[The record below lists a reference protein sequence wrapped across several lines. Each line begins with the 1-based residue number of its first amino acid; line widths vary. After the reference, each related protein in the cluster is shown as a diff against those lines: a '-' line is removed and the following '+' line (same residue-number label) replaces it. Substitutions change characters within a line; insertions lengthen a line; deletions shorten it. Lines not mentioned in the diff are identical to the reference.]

1 MYSRLITPERIHPWG
16 DEELLEAT
24 EQDRARIVQAA
35 PVRRLQQKT
44 QVFPL
49 DVKASVRSRL
59 THSLEVQETGRQIS
73 RRVLAALP
81 AGAVCEGAF
90 VNLVEMS
97 CLLHDVGNPPFGHF
111 GEQVMSQWLAQELD
125 GLFVAA
131 LGKAPSPQWAELR
144 QDLLVFDG
152 NAQSLRLV
160 HSLHELNLTLG
171 QLAALC
177 KYPQQPPA
185 GRQATPYYGQHHGW
199 SSKRGIFFSEQP
211 LYSALGQSLGLAAG
225 CRHPLVYIMEAAD
238 DISYCIADLEDAVDR
253 RILGLGELLQALR
266 EADGGDYM
274 AALLSTAVD
283 SDRGFFPHFRQQ
295 LTRDLVALAAST
307 YVSEHAQILSGAY
320 PQALLHGQAP
330 AARVLDIL
338 KRVARELVFMRP
350 EVEALELEGYA
361 ALRGVLSTYACL
373 LALPATQF
381 ERLLVGQGGS
391 ELFFARRLYHRL
403 SARHLK
409 AYRLAVASR
418 DPRFG
423 EEAEQEWYYRVRLL
437 LDYVSGMTD
446 TYALEE
452 FRLLSGI

>member
-1 MYSRLITPERIHPWG
+1 MYSRLITPERIHHWG
-16 DEELLEAT
+16 EEDLLEAT

-90 VNLVEMS
+90 INLVEMS

-111 GEQVMSQWLAQELD
+111 GEQVMSQWLAQALD
-125 GLFVAA
+125 GLFAEA
-131 LGKAPSPQWAELR
+131 LGSAPSPQWATLR

-177 KYPQQPPA
+177 KYPQQPLH
-185 GRQATPYYGQHHGW
+185 GGQHHGW
-199 SSKRGIFFSEQP
+199 ASKRGIFFSEQP
-211 LYSALGQSLGLAAG
+211 LYRALGQSLGLAPG

-253 RILGLGELLQALR
+253 RILSLSELQQALR
-266 EADGGDYM
+266 LADDGVYM
-274 AALLSTAVD
+274 AGLLAEATA
-283 SDRGFFPHFRQQ
+283 SGRGFFPHFRQQ
-295 LTRDLVALAAST
+295 LTRDLVELAAHT
-307 YVSEHAQILSGAY
+307 YVSEHPQILSGAY

-330 AARVLDIL
+330 AARVLDTL
-338 KRVARELVFMRP
+338 KQVARELVFMRP

-373 LALPATQF
+373 LALPAVQF
-381 ERLLVGQGGS
+381 ERLLAGQGGS
-391 ELFFARRLYHRL
+391 ELFFARRLFHRL

-418 DPRFG
+418 DPRFSDG
-423 EEAEQEWYYRVRLL
+423 AEQEWYFRVRLL

-452 FRLLSGI
+452 YRLLSGI

>member
-1 MYSRLITPERIHPWG
+1 MYDSLITPARIHPWG
-16 DEELLEAT
+16 SEALLEAT

-73 RRVLAALP
+73 RRILAALP
-81 AGAVCEGAF
+81 AGTVCEGAF
-90 VNLVEMS
+90 INLVEMA

-111 GEQVMSQWLAQELD
+111 GEQVMSQWLAQSLDELFASAHEQ
-125 GLFVAA
+125 L
-131 LGKAPSPQWAELR
+131 PSPQWAELR

-160 HSLHELNLTLG
+160 HSLHEMNLTLG

-177 KYPQQPPA
+177 KYPQQPLLHSPQ
-185 GRQATPYYGQHHGW
+185 GYGQHHGW
-199 SSKRGIFFSEQP
+199 TSKRGIFFSEQP
-211 LYSALGQSLGLAAG
+211 LYRALGQSLGLAPG

-253 RILGLGELLQALR
+253 RILTQGELLAALR
-266 EADGGDYM
+266 SADEGDYM
-274 AALLSTAVD
+274 ATLLEEALASE
-283 SDRGFFPHFRQQ
+283 RGFFPHFRQQ
-295 LTRDLVALAAST
+295 LTRDLVALAAHT
-307 YVSEHAQILSGAY
+307 YVNDHEAILSGAY
-320 PQALLHGQAP
+320 PRALLHGQAP
-330 AARVLDIL
+330 AAQVLDTL
-338 KRVARELVFMRP
+338 KQVAREQVFMRP

-373 LALPATQF
+373 LALPAAQF
-381 ERLLVGQGGS
+381 ERLLAGNGGS
-391 ELFFARRLYHRL
+391 ELFFARRLFHRL

-418 DPRFG
+418 DPRFDKG
-423 EEAEQEWYYRVRLL
+423 AEQEWYYRVRLL

>member
-1 MYSRLITPERIHPWG
+1 MYSRLITPERIHHWG
-16 DEELLEAT
+16 DEDLLEAT

-73 RRVLAALP
+73 RRILAALP
-81 AGAVCEGAF
+81 AGSVCEGAF
-90 VNLVEMS
+90 INLVEMS

-111 GEQVMSQWLAQELD
+111 GEQVMSQWLAQALD
-125 GLFVAA
+125 GLFAEA
-131 LGKAPSPQWAELR
+131 LGSAPSLQWATLR

-177 KYPQQPPA
+177 KYPQQPLH
-185 GRQATPYYGQHHGW
+185 GCQHHGW
-199 SSKRGIFFSEQP
+199 ASKRGIFFSEQP
-211 LYSALGQSLGLAAG
+211 LYRALGQSLGLAPG

-253 RILGLGELLQALR
+253 RILSLSELQQALR
-266 EADGGDYM
+266 LADDGAYM
-274 AALLSTAVD
+274 AGLLAEATA
-283 SDRGFFPHFRQQ
+283 SGRGFFPHFRQQ
-295 LTRDLVALAAST
+295 LTRDLVELAAHT
-307 YVSEHAQILSGAY
+307 YVSEHPQILSGAY

-330 AARVLDIL
+330 AARVLDTL
-338 KRVARELVFMRP
+338 KQVARELVFMRP

-381 ERLLVGQGGS
+381 ERLLAGQGGS
-391 ELFFARRLYHRL
+391 ELFFARRLFHRL

-409 AYRLAVASR
+409 AYRLAVAGR
-418 DPRFG
+418 DPRFSDG
-423 EEAEQEWYYRVRLL
+423 AEQEWYFRVRLL

>member
-1 MYSRLITPERIHPWG
+1 MYSRLITPGRIHRWG
-16 DEELLEAT
+16 DEDLLEAT
-24 EQDRARIVQAA
+24 ELDRARIVQAA

-81 AGAVCEGAF
+81 AGSVCEGAF
-90 VNLVEMS
+90 INLVEMS

-125 GLFVAA
+125 NLFASA
-131 LGKAPSPQWAELR
+131 HDQLPSSQWAELR

-177 KYPQQPPA
+177 KYPQQPLH
-185 GRQATPYYGQHHGW
+185 YSQHHGW
-199 SSKRGIFFSEQP
+199 ASKRGIFFSEQP
-211 LYSALGQSLGLAAG
+211 LYRSLSQSLGLAPG

-253 RILGLGELLQALR
+253 RILSLSELQQALR
-266 EADGGDYM
+266 LADEGAYM
-274 AALLSTAVD
+274 AGLLADATA

-295 LTRDLVALAAST
+295 LTRDLIALAAHT
-307 YVSEHAQILSGAY
+307 YVSEHDIILSGAY

-330 AARVLDIL
+330 AAQVLDTL
-338 KRVARELVFMRP
+338 KQVAREQVFMRP

-373 LALPATQF
+373 LALPASQF
-381 ERLLVGQGGS
+381 ERLLAGQGGS
-391 ELFFARRLYHRL
+391 ELFFARRLFHRL

-409 AYRLAVASR
+409 AYRLAVANR
-418 DPRFG
+418 DPRFDKG
-423 EEAEQEWYYRVRLL
+423 TEQEWYYRVRLL

>member
-1 MYSRLITPERIHPWG
+1 MYSRLITPARIHPWG
-16 DEELLEAT
+16 SEELLEAT

-73 RRVLAALP
+73 RRILAALP
-81 AGAVCEGAF
+81 AGTVCEGAF
-90 VNLVEMS
+90 INLVEMA

-111 GEQVMSQWLAQELD
+111 GEQVMSQWLAQSLDELFASAHEQ
-125 GLFVAA
+125 L
-131 LGKAPSPQWAELR
+131 PSPQWAELR

-160 HSLHELNLTLG
+160 HSLHEMNLTLG

-177 KYPQQPPA
+177 KYPQQPLLHSPQ
-185 GRQATPYYGQHHGW
+185 GYGQHHGW
-199 SSKRGIFFSEQP
+199 TSKRGIFFSEQP
-211 LYSALGQSLGLAAG
+211 LYRALGQSLGLAPG

-253 RILGLGELLQALR
+253 RILTQGELLAALR
-266 EADGGDYM
+266 GADEGDYM
-274 AALLSTAVD
+274 ATLLEEALASE
-283 SDRGFFPHFRQQ
+283 RGFFPHFRQQ
-295 LTRDLVALAAST
+295 LTRDLVALAAHT
-307 YVSEHAQILSGAY
+307 YVSDHEAILSGAY
-320 PQALLHGQAP
+320 PRALLHGQAP
-330 AARVLDIL
+330 AAQVLDTL
-338 KRVARELVFMRP
+338 KQVAREQVFMRP

-373 LALPATQF
+373 LALPAAQF
-381 ERLLVGQGGS
+381 ERLLAGNGGS
-391 ELFFARRLYHRL
+391 ELFFARRLFHRL

-418 DPRFG
+418 DPRFDKG
-423 EEAEQEWYYRVRLL
+423 AEQEWYYRVRLL

>member
-1 MYSRLITPERIHPWG
+1 MYSRLITPARIHPWG
-16 DEELLEAT
+16 SEELLEAT

-73 RRVLAALP
+73 RRILAALP
-81 AGAVCEGAF
+81 AGTVCEGAF
-90 VNLVEMS
+90 INLVEMA

-111 GEQVMSQWLAQELD
+111 GEQVMSQWLAQSLDELFARAHD
-125 GLFVAA
+125 QL
-131 LGKAPSPQWAELR
+131 PSPQWAELR

-160 HSLHELNLTLG
+160 HSLHEMNLTLG

-177 KYPQQPPA
+177 KYPQQPLLHSPQ
-185 GRQATPYYGQHHGW
+185 GYGQHHGW
-199 SSKRGIFFSEQP
+199 TSKRGIFFSEQP
-211 LYSALGQSLGLAAG
+211 LYRALGQSLGLAPG

-253 RILGLGELLQALR
+253 RILTQGELLAALR
-266 EADGGDYM
+266 SADEGDYM
-274 AALLSTAVD
+274 ATLLEEALASE
-283 SDRGFFPHFRQQ
+283 RGFFPHFRQQ
-295 LTRDLVALAAST
+295 LTRDLVALAAHT
-307 YVSEHAQILSGAY
+307 YVSDHEAILSGAY
-320 PQALLHGQAP
+320 PRALLHGQAP
-330 AARVLDIL
+330 AAQVLDTL
-338 KRVARELVFMRP
+338 KQVAREQVFMRP

-373 LALPATQF
+373 LALPAAQF
-381 ERLLVGQGGS
+381 ERLLAGNGGS
-391 ELFFARRLYHRL
+391 ELFFARRLFHRL

-418 DPRFG
+418 DPRFDYG
-423 EEAEQEWYYRVRLL
+423 TEQEWYYRVRLL

>member
-1 MYSRLITPERIHPWG
+1 MYDSLIIPARIHPWG
-16 DEELLEAT
+16 SEELLEAT

-73 RRVLAALP
+73 RRILAALP
-81 AGAVCEGAF
+81 AGTVCEGAF
-90 VNLVEMS
+90 INLVEMA

-111 GEQVMSQWLAQELD
+111 GEQVMSQWLAQSLDELFASAHEQ
-125 GLFVAA
+125 L
-131 LGKAPSPQWAELR
+131 PSPQWAELR

-160 HSLHELNLTLG
+160 HSLHEMNLTLG

-177 KYPQQPPA
+177 KYPQQPLLHSPQ
-185 GRQATPYYGQHHGW
+185 GYGQHHGW
-199 SSKRGIFFSEQP
+199 TSKRGIFFSEQP
-211 LYSALGQSLGLAAG
+211 LYRALGQSLGLAPG

-253 RILGLGELLQALR
+253 RILTQGELLAALR
-266 EADGGDYM
+266 GADEGDYM
-274 AALLSTAVD
+274 ATLLEEALASE
-283 SDRGFFPHFRQQ
+283 RGFFPHFRQQ
-295 LTRDLVALAAST
+295 LTRDLVALAAHT
-307 YVSEHAQILSGAY
+307 YVSDHEAILSGAY
-320 PQALLHGQAP
+320 PRALLHGQAP
-330 AARVLDIL
+330 AAQVLDTL
-338 KRVARELVFMRP
+338 KQVAREQVFMRP

-373 LALPATQF
+373 LALPAAQF
-381 ERLLVGQGGS
+381 ERLLAGNGGS
-391 ELFFARRLYHRL
+391 ELFFARRLFHRL

-418 DPRFG
+418 DPRFDNG
-423 EEAEQEWYYRVRLL
+423 AEQEWYYRVRLL

>member
-1 MYSRLITPERIHPWG
+1 MYRRLITPERIHPWG

-73 RRVLAALP
+73 RCILAALP
-81 AGAVCEGAF
+81 TGMVCEGAF
-90 VNLVEMS
+90 INLVEMS

-111 GEQVMSQWLAQELD
+111 GEQVMSQWLGEMLD
-125 GLFVAA
+125 PLYQQA
-131 LGKAPSPQWAELR
+131 LGLMPSSQWVELR
-144 QDLLVFDG
+144 QDLLLFDG

-177 KYPQQPPA
+177 KYPQQPQA
-185 GRQATPYYGQHHGW
+185 GVSYGQHHGW

-211 LYSALGQSLGLAAG
+211 LYRALGQSLGLAQG

-253 RILGLGELLQALR
+253 RILTFGELLTALR
-266 EADGGDYM
+266 SADGSDYL
-274 AALLSTAVD
+274 AGLLDDALASG
-283 SDRGFFPHFRQQ
+283 RGFFPHFRQQ
-295 LTRDLVALAAST
+295 LTRDLVALAAKS
-307 YVSEHAQILSGAY
+307 YVDEHDAILRGSY

-330 AARVLDIL
+330 AARVLDML
-338 KRVARELVFMRP
+338 KQVARELVFRRP

-373 LALPATQF
+373 LAMPAGQF
-381 ERLLVGQGGS
+381 ARLLAGEGGN

-409 AYRLAVASR
+409 AYRLAVATR
-418 DPRFG
+418 DARFTDEG
-423 EEAEQEWYYRVRLL
+423 EQEWYYRVRLL

-446 TYALEE
+446 TYVLEE
-452 FRLLSGI
+452 YRLLSGI

>member
-1 MYSRLITPERIHPWG
+1 MYSRLITPERIHHWG
-16 DEELLEAT
+16 DEDLLEAT

-73 RRVLAALP
+73 RRILVALP
-81 AGAVCEGAF
+81 AGTVCEGAF
-90 VNLVEMS
+90 INLVEMA

-111 GEQVMSQWLAQELD
+111 GEQVMSQWLAQSLDELFASAHD
-125 GLFVAA
+125 QL
-131 LGKAPSPQWAELR
+131 PSPQWAELR

-160 HSLHELNLTLG
+160 HSLHEMNLTLG

-177 KYPQQPPA
+177 KYPQQPLLHSPQ
-185 GRQATPYYGQHHGW
+185 GYGQHHGW
-199 SSKRGIFFSEQP
+199 TSKRGIFFSEQP
-211 LYSALGQSLGLAAG
+211 LYRALGQSLGLAPG

-253 RILGLGELLQALR
+253 RILTQGELLAALR
-266 EADGGDYM
+266 SADEGDYM
-274 AALLSTAVD
+274 GSLLEEALASG
-283 SDRGFFPHFRQQ
+283 RGFFPNFRQH
-295 LTRDLVALAAST
+295 LTRDLVALAAHT
-307 YVSEHAQILSGAY
+307 YVSDHEAILSGAY
-320 PQALLHGQAP
+320 PRALLHGQAP
-330 AARVLDIL
+330 AARVLDVL
-338 KRVARELVFMRP
+338 KGVARELVFMRP

-373 LALPATQF
+373 LALPAAQF
-381 ERLLVGQGGS
+381 ERLLAGQGGS
-391 ELFFARRLYHRL
+391 ELFFARRLFHRL

-418 DPRFG
+418 DLRFSDG
-423 EEAEQEWYYRVRLL
+423 AEQEWYFRVRLL

>member
-1 MYSRLITPERIHPWG
+1 MYSRLITPERIHHWG
-16 DEELLEAT
+16 DEDLLEAT

-81 AGAVCEGAF
+81 AGSVCEGAF
-90 VNLVEMS
+90 INLVEMS

-111 GEQVMSQWLAQELD
+111 GEQVMSQWLAQALD
-125 GLFVAA
+125 GLFAEA
-131 LGKAPSPQWAELR
+131 LGSAPSPQWATLR

-177 KYPQQPPA
+177 KYPQQPLH
-185 GRQATPYYGQHHGW
+185 GGQHHGW
-199 SSKRGIFFSEQP
+199 ASKRGIFFSEQP
-211 LYSALGQSLGLAAG
+211 LYRALGQSLGLAPG

-253 RILGLGELLQALR
+253 RILSLSELQQALR
-266 EADGGDYM
+266 LADDGAYM
-274 AALLSTAVD
+274 AGLLAEATA
-283 SDRGFFPHFRQQ
+283 SGRGFFPHFRQQ
-295 LTRDLVALAAST
+295 LTRDLVELAAHT
-307 YVSEHAQILSGAY
+307 YVSEHPQILSGAY

-330 AARVLDIL
+330 AARVLDTL
-338 KRVARELVFMRP
+338 KQVARELVFMRP

-373 LALPATQF
+373 LALPAVQF
-381 ERLLVGQGGS
+381 ERLLAGQGGS
-391 ELFFARRLYHRL
+391 ELFFARRLFHRL

-418 DPRFG
+418 DPRFSDG
-423 EEAEQEWYYRVRLL
+423 AEQEWYFRVRLL

>member
-1 MYSRLITPERIHPWG
+1 MYSRLITPERIHRWG
-16 DEELLEAT
+16 DEDLLEAT

-73 RRVLAALP
+73 RRILATLP
-81 AGAVCEGAF
+81 AGSVCEGAF
-90 VNLVEMS
+90 INLVEMS

-111 GEQVMSQWLAQELD
+111 GEQVMSQWLAQALD
-125 GLFVAA
+125 GLFAEA
-131 LGKAPSPQWAELR
+131 LGSAPSSQWATLR

-177 KYPQQPPA
+177 KYPQQPLH
-185 GRQATPYYGQHHGW
+185 GGQHHGW
-199 SSKRGIFFSEQP
+199 ASKRGIFFSEQP
-211 LYSALGQSLGLAAG
+211 LYRALGQSLGLAPG

-253 RILGLGELLQALR
+253 RILSLGELQQALR
-266 EADGGDYM
+266 LADDGAYM
-274 AALLSTAVD
+274 ASLLAEAAASG
-283 SDRGFFPHFRQQ
+283 RGFFPHFRQQ
-295 LTRDLVALAAST
+295 LTRDLVELAAHT
-307 YVSEHAQILSGAY
+307 YVSEHPQILSGAY

-330 AARVLDIL
+330 AARVLDTL
-338 KRVARELVFMRP
+338 KQVARELVFMRP

-373 LALPATQF
+373 LALPAVQF
-381 ERLLVGQGGS
+381 ERLLTGQGGS
-391 ELFFARRLYHRL
+391 ELFFARRLFHRL

-418 DPRFG
+418 DPRF
-423 EEAEQEWYYRVRLL
+423 EKESEQEWYFRVRLL

>member
-1 MYSRLITPERIHPWG
+1 MYDSLITPARIHPWG
-16 DEELLEAT
+16 SEALLEAT

-73 RRVLAALP
+73 RRILAALP
-81 AGAVCEGAF
+81 AGTVCEGAF
-90 VNLVEMS
+90 INLVEMA

-111 GEQVMSQWLAQELD
+111 GEQVMSQWLAQSLDELFASAHEQ
-125 GLFVAA
+125 L
-131 LGKAPSPQWAELR
+131 PSPQWAELR

-160 HSLHELNLTLG
+160 HSLHEMNLTLG

-177 KYPQQPPA
+177 KYPQQPLLHSPQ
-185 GRQATPYYGQHHGW
+185 GYGQHHGW
-199 SSKRGIFFSEQP
+199 TSKRGIFFSEQP
-211 LYSALGQSLGLAAG
+211 LYRALGQSLGLAPG

-253 RILGLGELLQALR
+253 RILTQGELLAALR
-266 EADGGDYM
+266 SADEGDYM
-274 AALLSTAVD
+274 ATLLEEALASE
-283 SDRGFFPHFRQQ
+283 RGFFPHFRQQ
-295 LTRDLVALAAST
+295 LTRDLVALAAHT
-307 YVSEHAQILSGAY
+307 YVSDHEAILSGAY
-320 PQALLHGQAP
+320 PRALLHGQAP
-330 AARVLDIL
+330 AAQVLDTL
-338 KRVARELVFMRP
+338 KQVAREQVFMRP

-373 LALPATQF
+373 MALPAAQF
-381 ERLLVGQGGS
+381 ERLLAGNGGS
-391 ELFFARRLYHRL
+391 ELFFARRLFHRL

-418 DPRFG
+418 DPRFDYG
-423 EEAEQEWYYRVRLL
+423 AEQEWYYRVRLL

>member
-1 MYSRLITPERIHPWG
+1 MYSRLITPERIHRWG
-16 DEELLEAT
+16 DEDLLEAT
-24 EQDRARIVQAA
+24 ELDRARIVQAA

-81 AGAVCEGAF
+81 AGSVCEGAF
-90 VNLVEMS
+90 INLVEMS

-111 GEQVMSQWLAQELD
+111 GEQVMSQWLAQALD
-125 GLFVAA
+125 DLFAAA
-131 LGKAPSPQWAELR
+131 LGQAPSPQWAELR

-177 KYPQQPPA
+177 KYPQQPLP
-185 GRQATPYYGQHHGW
+185 GLHYGQHHGW
-199 SSKRGIFFSEQP
+199 TSKRGIFFSEQP
-211 LYSALGQSLGLAAG
+211 LYRSLSQSLGLAPG

-253 RILGLGELLQALR
+253 RILSLSELQQALR
-266 EADGGDYM
+266 LADAGSYM
-274 AALLSTAVD
+274 AVLLADATA
-283 SDRGFFPHFRQQ
+283 SDRGFFPHFRQH
-295 LTRDLVALAAST
+295 LTHDLIALAAHT
-307 YVSEHAQILSGAY
+307 YVSEHEIILSGAY

-330 AARVLDIL
+330 AAMVLDTL
-338 KRVARELVFMRP
+338 KQVAREQVFMRP

-373 LALPATQF
+373 LALPASQF
-381 ERLLVGQGGS
+381 ERLLAGQGGS
-391 ELFFARRLYHRL
+391 ELFFARRLFHRL

-409 AYRLAVASR
+409 AYRLAVANR
-418 DPRFG
+418 DPRFDSG
-423 EEAEQEWYYRVRLL
+423 AEQEWYYRVRLL

>member
-1 MYSRLITPERIHPWG
+1 MYSRLITPERIHRWG
-16 DEELLEAT
+16 DEDLLEAT

-73 RRVLAALP
+73 RRILAALP
-81 AGAVCEGAF
+81 AGSVCEGAF
-90 VNLVEMS
+90 INLVEMS

-111 GEQVMSQWLAQELD
+111 GEQVMSQWLAQALD
-125 GLFVAA
+125 GLFAEA
-131 LGKAPSPQWAELR
+131 LGSAPSSQWATLR

-177 KYPQQPPA
+177 KYPQQPLH
-185 GRQATPYYGQHHGW
+185 GGQHHGW
-199 SSKRGIFFSEQP
+199 ASKRGIFFSEQP
-211 LYSALGQSLGLAAG
+211 LYRALGQSLGLAPG

-253 RILGLGELLQALR
+253 RILSLSELQQALR
-266 EADGGDYM
+266 LADDGAYM
-274 AALLSTAVD
+274 AGLLAEATA
-283 SDRGFFPHFRQQ
+283 SGRGFFPHFRQQ
-295 LTRDLVALAAST
+295 LTRDLVELAAHT
-307 YVSEHAQILSGAY
+307 YVSEHPQILSGAY

-330 AARVLDIL
+330 AARVLDTL
-338 KRVARELVFMRP
+338 KQVARELVFMRP

-373 LALPATQF
+373 LALPAVQF
-381 ERLLVGQGGS
+381 ERLLAGQGGS
-391 ELFFARRLYHRL
+391 ELFFARRLFHRL

-409 AYRLAVASR
+409 AYRLAVAGR
-418 DPRFG
+418 DPRFSDG
-423 EEAEQEWYYRVRLL
+423 AEQEWYFRVRLL

>member
-1 MYSRLITPERIHPWG
+1 MYRRLITPERIHPWR

-73 RRVLAALP
+73 RRILAALP
-81 AGAVCEGAF
+81 SGMVCEGAF
-90 VNLVEMS
+90 INLVEMS

-111 GEQVMSQWLAQELD
+111 GEQVMSQWLGEMLD
-125 GLFVAA
+125 PLYQQA
-131 LGKAPSPQWAELR
+131 LGLMPSPQWAELR
-144 QDLLVFDG
+144 QDLLLFDG

-177 KYPQQPPA
+177 KYPQQPQA
-185 GRQATPYYGQHHGW
+185 GVSYGQHHGW

-211 LYSALGQSLGLAAG
+211 LYRALGQSLGLAQG

-253 RILGLGELLQALR
+253 RILTLGELLTALR
-266 EADGGDYM
+266 SADGSDYL
-274 AALLSTAVD
+274 AGLLDEALASG
-283 SDRGFFPHFRQQ
+283 RGFFPHFRQQ
-295 LTRDLVALAAST
+295 LTRDLVALAAKS
-307 YVSEHAQILSGAY
+307 YVDEHDAILRGSY

-330 AARVLDIL
+330 AARVLDML
-338 KRVARELVFMRP
+338 KQVARELVFRRP

-373 LALPATQF
+373 LAMPAGQF
-381 ERLLVGQGGS
+381 ARLLAGEGGN

-409 AYRLAVASR
+409 AYRLAVATR
-418 DPRFG
+418 DARFTDEG
-423 EEAEQEWYYRVRLL
+423 EQEWYYRVRLL

-446 TYALEE
+446 TYVLEE
-452 FRLLSGI
+452 YRLLSGI

>member
-1 MYSRLITPERIHPWG
+1 MYSRLITPERIHRWG
-16 DEELLEAT
+16 DEDLLEAT

-73 RRVLAALP
+73 RRILATLP
-81 AGAVCEGAF
+81 AGAVCEVAF
-90 VNLVEMS
+90 INLVEMS

-111 GEQVMSQWLAQELD
+111 GEQVMSQWLAQALD
-125 GLFVAA
+125 GLFAEA
-131 LGKAPSPQWAELR
+131 LGSTPSPQWATLR

-177 KYPQQPPA
+177 KYPQQPLH
-185 GRQATPYYGQHHGW
+185 GGQHHGW
-199 SSKRGIFFSEQP
+199 ASKRGIFFSEQP
-211 LYSALGQSLGLAAG
+211 LYRALGQSLGLAPG

-253 RILGLGELLQALR
+253 RILSLSELQQALR
-266 EADGGDYM
+266 LADDGAYM
-274 AALLSTAVD
+274 AGLLAEAAASG
-283 SDRGFFPHFRQQ
+283 RGFFPHFRQQ
-295 LTRDLVALAAST
+295 LTRDLVELAAYT
-307 YVSEHAQILSGAY
+307 YVSEHPQILSGAY

-330 AARVLDIL
+330 AARVLDTL
-338 KRVARELVFMRP
+338 KQVARELVFMRP

-373 LALPATQF
+373 LALPAVQF
-381 ERLLVGQGGS
+381 ERLLTGQGGS
-391 ELFFARRLYHRL
+391 ELFFARRLFHRL

-418 DPRFG
+418 DPRF
-423 EEAEQEWYYRVRLL
+423 EKESEQEWYFRVRLL

>member
-1 MYSRLITPERIHPWG
+1 MYRRLITPERIHPWG

-73 RRVLAALP
+73 RRILAALP
-81 AGAVCEGAF
+81 SGMVCEGAF
-90 VNLVEMS
+90 INLVEMS

-111 GEQVMSQWLAQELD
+111 GEQVMSQWLGEMLD
-125 GLFVAA
+125 PLYQQA
-131 LGKAPSPQWAELR
+131 LGLMPSPQWAELR
-144 QDLLVFDG
+144 QDLLLFDG

-177 KYPQQPPA
+177 KYPQQPQA
-185 GRQATPYYGQHHGW
+185 GVSYGQHHGW

-211 LYSALGQSLGLAAG
+211 LYRALGQSLGLAQG

-253 RILGLGELLQALR
+253 RILTLGELLTALR
-266 EADGGDYM
+266 SADGSDYL
-274 AALLSTAVD
+274 AGLLDDALASG
-283 SDRGFFPHFRQQ
+283 RGFFPHFRQQ
-295 LTRDLVALAAST
+295 LTRDLVELAAKS
-307 YVSEHAQILSGAY
+307 YVDEHDAILRGSY

-330 AARVLDIL
+330 AARVLDML
-338 KRVARELVFMRP
+338 KQVARELVFRRP

-373 LALPATQF
+373 LAMPAGQF
-381 ERLLVGQGGS
+381 ARLLAGEGGN

-409 AYRLAVASR
+409 AYRLAVATR
-418 DPRFG
+418 DARFTDEG
-423 EEAEQEWYYRVRLL
+423 EQEWYYRVRLL

-446 TYALEE
+446 TYVLEE
-452 FRLLSGI
+452 YRLLSGI

>member
-1 MYSRLITPERIHPWG
+1 MYDSLITPARIHPWG
-16 DEELLEAT
+16 SEALLEAT

-73 RRVLAALP
+73 RRILAALP
-81 AGAVCEGAF
+81 AGTVCEGAF
-90 VNLVEMS
+90 INLVEMA

-111 GEQVMSQWLAQELD
+111 GEQVMSQWLAQSLDELFASAHEQ
-125 GLFVAA
+125 L
-131 LGKAPSPQWAELR
+131 PSPQWAELR

-160 HSLHELNLTLG
+160 HSLHEMNLTLG

-177 KYPQQPPA
+177 KYPQQPLLHSPQ
-185 GRQATPYYGQHHGW
+185 GYGQHHGW
-199 SSKRGIFFSEQP
+199 TSKRGIFFSEQP
-211 LYSALGQSLGLAAG
+211 LYRALGQSLGLAPG

-253 RILGLGELLQALR
+253 RILTQGELLAALR
-266 EADGGDYM
+266 SADEGDYM
-274 AALLSTAVD
+274 ATLLEEALASE
-283 SDRGFFPHFRQQ
+283 RGFFPHFRQQ
-295 LTRDLVALAAST
+295 LTRDLVALAAHT
-307 YVSEHAQILSGAY
+307 YVSDHEAILSGAY
-320 PQALLHGQAP
+320 PRALLHGQAP
-330 AARVLDIL
+330 AAQVLDTL
-338 KRVARELVFMRP
+338 KQVAREQVFMRP

-373 LALPATQF
+373 LALPAAQF
-381 ERLLVGQGGS
+381 ERLLAGNGGS
-391 ELFFARRLYHRL
+391 ELFFARRLFHRL

-418 DPRFG
+418 DPRFDYG
-423 EEAEQEWYYRVRLL
+423 TEQEWYYRVRLL

>member
-1 MYSRLITPERIHPWG
+1 MYDSLITPARIHPWG
-16 DEELLEAT
+16 SEALLEAT

-73 RRVLAALP
+73 RRILAALP
-81 AGAVCEGAF
+81 AGTVCEGAF
-90 VNLVEMS
+90 INLVEMA

-111 GEQVMSQWLAQELD
+111 GEQVMSQWLAQSLDELFASSHEQ
-125 GLFVAA
+125 L
-131 LGKAPSPQWAELR
+131 PSPQWAELR

-160 HSLHELNLTLG
+160 HSLHEMNLTLG

-177 KYPQQPPA
+177 KYPQQPLLHSPQ
-185 GRQATPYYGQHHGW
+185 GYGQHHGW
-199 SSKRGIFFSEQP
+199 TSKRGIFFSEQP
-211 LYSALGQSLGLAAG
+211 LYRALGQSLGLAPG

-253 RILGLGELLQALR
+253 RILTQGELLVALR
-266 EADGGDYM
+266 SADEGDYM
-274 AALLSTAVD
+274 ATLLEEALASG
-283 SDRGFFPHFRQQ
+283 RGFFPHFRQQ
-295 LTRDLVALAAST
+295 LTRDLVALAAHT
-307 YVSEHAQILSGAY
+307 YVSDHEAILSGAY
-320 PQALLHGQAP
+320 PRALLHGQAP
-330 AARVLDIL
+330 AAQVLDTL
-338 KRVARELVFMRP
+338 KQVAREQVFMRP

-373 LALPATQF
+373 LALPAAQF
-381 ERLLVGQGGS
+381 ERLLAGNGGS
-391 ELFFARRLYHRL
+391 ELFFARRLFHRL

-418 DPRFG
+418 DPRFDYG
-423 EEAEQEWYYRVRLL
+423 AEQEWYYRVRLL

>member
-16 DEELLEAT
+16 DEDLLEAT

-73 RRVLAALP
+73 RRILAALP
-81 AGAVCEGAF
+81 AGVVCEGAF
-90 VNLVEMS
+90 INLVEMS

-111 GEQVMSQWLAQELD
+111 GEQVMSQWLAQALD
-125 GLFVAA
+125 GLFATA
-131 LGKAPSPQWAELR
+131 LDKAPSSQWPELR
-144 QDLLVFDG
+144 QDLLLFDG

-171 QLAALC
+171 QLGALC
-177 KYPQQPPA
+177 KYPQQPQP
-185 GRQATPYYGQHHGW
+185 GVSYGQHHGW

-211 LYSALGQSLGLAAG
+211 LYRALSQSLGLAPG
-225 CRHPLVYIMEAAD
+225 CRHPLAYIMEAAD

-253 RILGLGELLQALR
+253 RILTLNELLAALCS
-266 EADGGDYM
+266 ADGSDYM
-274 AALLSTAVD
+274 TTLLGDAQRS
-283 SDRGFFPHFRQQ
+283 SWGFFPHFRHQ

-307 YVSEHAQILSGAY
+307 YLSEHGAILQGHY

-338 KRVARELVFMRP
+338 KRVARAQVFMRP

-361 ALRGVLSTYACL
+361 ALRGVLSTYSCL
-373 LALPATQF
+373 LTMPAGQF
-381 ERLLVGQGGS
+381 TRLLAGEES
-391 ELFFARRLYHRL
+391 RELFFARRLYHRL
-403 SARHLK
+403 SARHIK
-409 AYRLAVASR
+409 AYQLAVATR
-418 DPRFG
+418 DERFVC
-423 EEAEQEWYYRVRLL
+423 EQEQEWYYRVRLL

-446 TYALEE
+446 TYVLEE
-452 FRLLSGI
+452 YRLLSGI

>member
-1 MYSRLITPERIHPWG
+1 MYSRLITPERIHRWG
-16 DEELLEAT
+16 DEDLLEAT

-73 RRVLAALP
+73 RRILAALP
-81 AGAVCEGAF
+81 AGSVCEGAF
-90 VNLVEMS
+90 INLVEMS

-111 GEQVMSQWLAQELD
+111 GEQVMSQWLAQALD
-125 GLFVAA
+125 GLFAEA
-131 LGKAPSPQWAELR
+131 LGSAPSPQWATLR

-177 KYPQQPPA
+177 KYPQQPLH
-185 GRQATPYYGQHHGW
+185 GGQHHGW
-199 SSKRGIFFSEQP
+199 ASKRGIFFSEQP
-211 LYSALGQSLGLAAG
+211 LYRALGQSLGLAPG

-253 RILGLGELLQALR
+253 RILSLSELQQALR
-266 EADGGDYM
+266 LADDGAYM
-274 AALLSTAVD
+274 AGLLAEAAASG
-283 SDRGFFPHFRQQ
+283 RGFFPHFRQQ
-295 LTRDLVALAAST
+295 LTRDLVELAAHT
-307 YVSEHAQILSGAY
+307 YVSEHPQILSGAY

-330 AARVLDIL
+330 AARVLDTL
-338 KRVARELVFMRP
+338 KQVARELVFMRP

-373 LALPATQF
+373 LALPAVQF
-381 ERLLVGQGGS
+381 ERLLTGQGGS
-391 ELFFARRLYHRL
+391 ELFFARRLFHRL

-418 DPRFG
+418 DPRF
-423 EEAEQEWYYRVRLL
+423 EKESEQEWYYRVRLL

>member
-1 MYSRLITPERIHPWG
+1 MYSRLITPERIHCWG
-16 DEELLEAT
+16 DEALLEAT

-81 AGAVCEGAF
+81 AGSVCEGAF
-90 VNLVEMS
+90 INLVEMS

-111 GEQVMSQWLAQELD
+111 GEQVMSQWLAQALD
-125 GLFVAA
+125 DLFAAA
-131 LGKAPSPQWAELR
+131 LGQAPSPQWAELR

-177 KYPQQPPA
+177 KYPQQPLPN
-185 GRQATPYYGQHHGW
+185 GQHHGW
-199 SSKRGIFFSEQP
+199 ASKRGIFFSEQP
-211 LYSALGQSLGLAAG
+211 LYRSLSQSLGLAPG

-253 RILGLGELLQALR
+253 RILSLSELQQALR
-266 EADGGDYM
+266 LADEGAYM
-274 AALLSTAVD
+274 AGLLADATA

-295 LTRDLVALAAST
+295 LTRDLIALAAHT
-307 YVSEHAQILSGAY
+307 YVSEHDIILSGAY

-330 AARVLDIL
+330 AAQVLDTL
-338 KRVARELVFMRP
+338 KQVAREQVFMRP

-373 LALPATQF
+373 LALPASQF
-381 ERLLVGQGGS
+381 ERLLAGQGGS
-391 ELFFARRLYHRL
+391 ELFFARRLFHRL

-418 DPRFG
+418 DPRFDKG
-423 EEAEQEWYYRVRLL
+423 AEQEWYYRVRLL